1 MVKRQRMAGWF
12 LGLVCVVMLVCIA
25 QRVAGLHA
33 LALVAQPAAI
43 ADGGDAN
50 ASDEAPVSPCELS
63 AKSLLAAPP
72 VLFDGVVLALA
83 LLLVLLAPRPLRRL
97 RLAPPP
103 AASPPSLRVHLRL
116 CVFRE

>member
-1 MVKRQRMAGWF
+1 MVRQRIAGWF

-33 LALVAQPAAI
+33 LAMVAQPAAT
-43 ADGGDAN
+43 AS
-50 ASDEAPVSPCELS
+50 ASDSSSSDDAPVSPCELS

-72 VLFDGVVLALA
+72 MLFDGMVLALA
-83 LLLVLLAPRPLRRL
+83 LLLVLLAPRPLRSL